1 MKQTTLTQRLL
12 SAIVALCMVLSVCA
26 PALAAEPEIGSA
38 AMITLTKGG
47 TTTGL
52 TPGNVAGLLPQCTM
66 SVNGSKVTLDLSSN
80 KDGNLLSD
88 AVLTAVNPGTD
99 LELVCGH
106 RYVTAIA
113 NPVVITGMHDITL
126 SGYGMAGSLKI
137 EKCNGKVS
145 LTAQYN
151 RVVLGSLNIDNTAGN
166 GGVTITSS
174 HRYPLC
180 NDAGGNTVIASNGP
194 VKIENTL
201 ALLVGVGA
209 LVGPAVRGSLSVTQS
224 SSVEVT
230 GASGDYA
237 TIIGNADI
245 TSDGAVTI
253 TNAQGTAVGGN
264 LNVNA
269 GDAVTVTGDTVN
281 ATKAAIAKGA
291 NITAGGSVNISNP
304 HGIAV
309 DGGLTVNNTSGD
321 VTVTSKGEYAL
332 KGITTITSN
341 GAVNITSNG
350 GQVSDEKLTVNKS
363 SGVTVTAVS
372 DDKEA
377 FLWGSNYTRA
387 PRFVNTPKVEI
398 WNKGNEGWVGMVE
411 YVPPDGMGSV
421 YYTSSA
427 SNAEKTHTHGTGD
440 RYYASEAYFR
450 IEPDTLYTLTL
461 PEGVTAKTNG
471 ISDTSFYAGEM
482 VTVTAPEDT
491 DTKKFEKWTFSGT
504 EPTDL
509 PNDWQTSK
517 KFTFTMPAGN
527 VTLKADYMQLYNL
540 TVTGGTIVNGT
551 GDTGIYLPGT
561 EVTIQF
567 TESDDITKQFEKW
580 TYTGTAPA
588 APDGGWPDGGWQNSP
603 DFTFKMPE
611 GNVSLRAEYREMYLI
626 FETAGKAEFFAEG
639 AEEQKIYEALPGT
652 RIIAKV
658 PDSEL
663 NDYRQFNMWR
673 LVSEK
678 ELVEPDQNWQGKQ
691 SFRFT
696 MPEGDVELQAFFT
709 TLYDV
714 NVTHGTI
721 VDGTGDTGTSK
732 KIVKPGQLVTVRAES
747 TEENPFLQWTYTGTA
762 PAAPDGGWPEG
773 DWQTSKEFTIK
784 MPSGT
789 VTLEA
794 QRDQLY

>member
-12 SAIVALCMVLSVCA
+12 SALVALCMVLSVCA

-52 TPGNVAGLLPQCTM
+52 TPGNVAKALPQCTM
-66 SVNGSKVTLDLSSN
+66 SVNGSKVTLNLSSN
-80 KDGNLLSD
+80 TDGNLLSD

-99 LELVCGH
+99 LELVCGY

-113 NPVVITGMHDITL
+113 NPVVITGMHNITL

-137 EKCNGKVS
+137 ENCNGEVS

-174 HRYPLC
+174 HLYPLC

-201 ALLVGVGA
+201 ALLAGVGA
-209 LVGPAVRGSLSVTQS
+209 LVGPATRGSLSVTQS

-253 TNAQGTAVGGN
+253 TNAQGTAVGGK
-264 LNVNA
+264 LTVNA
-269 GDAVTVTGDTVN
+269 GGAVTVTGDTVD

-304 HGIAV
+304 DGIAV

-427 SNAEKTHTHGTGD
+427 SDAEKH
-440 RYYASEAYFR
+440 YARNTDDKYNAREAYFR
-450 IEPDTLYTLTL
+450 IESAALYTLLTQ
-461 PEGVTAKTNG
+461 PEGVTAQTNG
-471 ISDTSFYAGEM
+471 ISDTRFYAGEM
-482 VTVTAPEDT
+482 VTVTAPADT
-491 DTKKFEKWTFSGT
+491 ETKKFEKWTGG
-504 EPTDL
+504 ENIIGL
-509 PNDWQTSK
+509 PKGWQNSRTL
-517 KFTFTMPAGN
+517 TFTMPAGD
-527 VTLKADYMQLYNL
+527 VTLTAKCKTAYS
-540 TVTGGTIVNGT
+540 GRRKRHH
-551 GDTGIYLPGT
+551 PC
-561 EVTIQF
+561 
-567 TESDDITKQFEKW
+567 KW
-580 TYTGTAPA
+580 RGRQPC
-588 APDGGWPDGGWQNSP
+588 
-603 DFTFKMPE
+603 
-611 GNVSLRAEYREMYLI
+611 
-626 FETAGKAEFFAEG
+626 AG
-639 AEEQKIYEALPGT
+639 
-652 RIIAKV
+652 R
-658 PDSEL
+658 
-663 NDYRQFNMWR
+663 R
-673 LVSEK
+673 
-678 ELVEPDQNWQGKQ
+678 
-691 SFRFT
+691 
-696 MPEGDVELQAFFT
+696 
-709 TLYDV
+709 
-714 NVTHGTI
+714 
-721 VDGTGDTGTSK
+721 
-732 KIVKPGQLVTVRAES
+732 
-747 TEENPFLQWTYTGTA
+747 
-762 PAAPDGGWPEG
+762 
-773 DWQTSKEFTIK
+773 
-784 MPSGT
+784 
-789 VTLEA
+789 
-794 QRDQLY
+794 